1 MEGVGFVVV
10 AAVAVVAALAAV
22 VVVVVAA
29 AVVVAVELSA
39 KRAKMTFCS
48 LVSHHRQRK

>member
-22 VVVVVAA
+22 VV